1 MHMQRHAHSQWHTVF
16 YLCREMHPP
25 RISEFSFSKLAGYL
39 NGKEVQKGGMYV
51 YVWLIDFVVQYNI
64 VKQLYSNKN

>member
-1 MHMQRHAHSQWHTVF
+1 
-16 YLCREMHPP
+16 MHPP